1 MIPKRWETMK
11 RPLNCPSYMDFPCDS
26 AGEESTCN
34 AGDLGS
40 IPALGRSPGEGKGY
54 PLQYSGL
61 ENSMDCIVHG
71 VAKSQTRLSEK
82 YSICKKQQSHQ
93 QVIWGQNSAP
103 QNQVYHDVMEL
114 PWRSSTKKPASNA
127 GDTGSVPGWQTKIPR
142 AAGQLSPRAATPEP
156 TCFSICTPRTGEAHV
171 LQQRPSAAKKNK
183 RDVTSPGD

>member
-1 MIPKRWETMK
+1 MGF
-11 RPLNCPSYMDFPCDS
+11 LCGS
-26 AGEESTCN
+26 AGKESTCN
-34 AGDLGS
+34 EGDLGS
-40 IPALGRSPGEGKGY
+40 VLGLGRSPGEGKGY

-61 ENSMDCIVHG
+61 EKSLDCIVHG

-127 GDTGSVPGWQTKIPR
+127 GDMGSVLGLGRSPGEGNGNPLQYSC
-142 AAGQLSPRAATPEP
+142 LEN
-156 TCFSICTPRTGEAHV
+156 PRTEEPDR
-171 LQQRPSAAKKNK
+171 LQSMKSQRVGHN
-183 RDVTSPGD
+183 